1 MAAADHRQHVLKLN
15 VGCGLDAVPGWENLD
30 NSWSLVVSSHGLL
43 RVGFDILER
52 VTRRRLYTRFPAG
65 VRRHDVTKGLPYP
78 SESVAVIYSSH
89 MLEHLPRRDVERFL
103 REAYRV
109 LVPGGVL
116 RLALPDLERKA
127 RAYLGFIEQVRQ
139 GCHTA
144 RVPADEFVRSTLLG
158 LEESWS
164 LRNPISL
171 VRFLLARERHCWM
184 WDAPSLMILLR
195 QIGFSEVRETG
206 FRESWIDEVH
216 LLDLESRRDESF
228 YVEAR
233 K

>member
-1 MAAADHRQHVLKLN
+1 VAAADRRQHVLKLN

-52 VTRRRLYTRFPAG
+52 VTRRRLYT
-65 VRRHDVTKGLPYP
+65 PYP

-127 RAYLGFIEQVRQ
+127 RAYVAFVEQVRQ
-139 GCHTA
+139 GCDTA
-144 RVPADEFVRSTLLG
+144 CVPADEFVRSTLLG
-158 LEESWS
+158 LEEGWS
-164 LRNPISL
+164 LRNLVGL

-206 FRESWIDEVH
+206 FRESWIGEVH

-228 YVEAR
+228 YIEAR

>member
-1 MAAADHRQHVLKLN
+1 
-15 VGCGLDAVPGWENLD
+15 
-30 NSWSLVVSSHGLL
+30 
-43 RVGFDILER
+43 VGFDILER

-89 MLEHLPRRDVERFL
+89 TLEHLPRRDVERFL

-109 LVPGGVL
+109 LVPRGVL

-127 RAYLGFIEQVRQ
+127 RAYLGLIEQVRQ
-139 GCHTA
+139 GCEA
-144 RVPADEFVRSTLLG
+144 GCVPADEFVRSTLLG

-164 LRNPISL
+164 LRNPVSL

-195 QIGFSEVRETG
+195 QIGFSYVRETG
-206 FRESWIDEVH
+206 FRESWIEEVH

-228 YVEAR
+228 YIEAR